1 MSSQVHRHETCRLN
15 LLFSQPPGLD
25 DSPDGFRF
33 CTAALAK
40 PRLAAVCLLLAVR
53 NFKFSIDAVFVCV
66 SAPLLFFLPGGAA
79 LAHSLQK
86 CFFLFIVPLRFTLDC
101 GSTFSSFSFNA
112 WLPCFFQSGITPA
125 EQPITAGSMSGLS
138 LAPLS
143 RTFYSSDLNFFHTR
157 LRPRG
162 GSAQHSQS
170 LVVLAFQKAARY
182 RHNHCAY
189 FNYFTVSRPLGC
201 ARTANN
207 SPIR

>member
-1 MSSQVHRHETCRLN
+1 MTTNSQKF
-15 LLFSQPPGLD
+15 FSKQP
-25 DSPDGFRF
+25 SRF
-33 CTAALAK
+33 VPQRMGVSHYTAALRRPSLSCGVSVIGSA
-40 PRLAAVCLLLAVR
+40 
-53 NFKFSIDAVFVCV
+53 NFNFSIDAVFVCV
-66 SAPLLFFLPGGAA
+66 SAPLLFFLLGGAA

-86 CFFLFIVPLRFTLDC
+86 CFFLFIVPLRFTLDY
-101 GSTFSSFSFNA
+101 GSTFSSFPLNA

-125 EQPITAGSMSGLS
+125 EQPIPAGSMSGLS

-143 RTFYSSDLNFFHTR
+143 RTFYSSDLKFSQTS

-189 FNYFTVSRPLGC
+189 LNSVAVSRPLGC